1 MSSSDE
7 NGKAI
12 LPHFAAARLRDRSI
26 DELIG
31 ICRGI
36 LADGIVMQGEAQ
48 YLLAWLDS
56 NRGAADQWPGN
67 VIYPRVAAMLN
78 DGLLDADEQA
88 ELIDLLNETT
98 GMGIPLPEVAASYAS
113 ALPLDDPPPEVLFQG
128 RSFVLTGQFAQGSR
142 KECEKII
149 TARGGSIAANPTR
162 RVDYLVVGAIGSR
175 DWIHST
181 HGRKIEKAV
190 DLRRHGHSIRIVSE
204 GHWTK
209 FL

>member
-1 MSSSDE
+1 MTTQDE
-7 NGKAI
+7 HGQARAPQFNS
-12 LPHFAAARLRDRSI
+12 ARLRDRSI

-31 ICRGI
+31 LCRGI

-78 DGLLDADEQA
+78 DGVLDADEQA
-88 ELIDLLNETT
+88 ELLDLLNETT

-113 ALPLDDPPPEVLFQG
+113 ALPLDDPPPDVVFPG
-128 RSFVLTGQFAQGSR
+128 SAFVLTGQFAQGSR
-142 KECEKII
+142 KECEKIV
-149 TARGGSIAANPTR
+149 TARGGTIHGSPTR
-162 RVDYLVVGAIGSR
+162 RVHYLIVGAIGSR

-190 DLRRHGHSIRIVSE
+190 DLKRQGHAIQIVSE